1 MAVTTDKKEKKAL
14 PKKKVC
20 EKCELSKNIGEYYN
34 GDKMFFP
41 SGKISVCKSCA
52 LKIVE
57 ENGHEGLLGLLRM
70 LNKPFYQDMYKNDVA
85 DYVRMM
91 NSMPQYRNVTFTQ
104 SDSLAELLS
113 LSTIKRA
120 KPKEL
125 TEDEL
130 RDSEDYW
137 GIGNSEQEYL
147 WLNTEYSDYLNRY
160 EVDSKTLEN
169 LIREICLV
177 QLDIRVARANK
188 RDVKNELRA
197 YNDLLTAANL
207 KPVQE
212 TGNLANE
219 SSSFGLLIKKWEDTR
234 PIQDDT
240 EWKKNDSIG
249 EYLKVW
255 FTGHLMRMFS
265 LENKDEEDYYKEI
278 NKYTVVASED
288 EGDDNGRDS

>member
-1 MAVTTDKKEKKAL
+1 MATKTKEKA
-14 PKKKVC
+14 PQKKKAC
-20 EKCELSKNIGEYYN
+20 ENCEQLKNLTEFYN
-34 GDKMFFP
+34 GDRMFFP
-41 SGKISVCKSCA
+41 SGKLTVCKTCS
-52 LKIVE
+52 LTIVE

-70 LNKPFYQDMYKNDVA
+70 LNKPFYQDMYKGDVG

-91 NSMPQYRNVTFTQ
+91 NSMPQYRNVGFVQ
-104 SDSLAELLS
+104 SDSLAELTS
-113 LSTIKRA
+113 LSSIKRA

-125 TEDEL
+125 SEDDL
-130 RDSEDYW
+130 RDSEDFW
-137 GIGNSEQEYL
+137 GVGYTEQEYI
-147 WLNTEYSDYLNRY
+147 WLNLEYTDYLNRY
-160 EVDSKTLEN
+160 EVDGKTLEN

-177 QLDIRVARANK
+177 QLDIRTARANK
-188 RDVKNELRA
+188 RDVKNELKA

-212 TGNLANE
+212 TGNLSNE

-234 PIQDDT
+234 PIQDDS

-249 EYLKVW
+249 DYLKVW

-265 LENKDEEDYYKEI
+265 LENKDEKEYYDEI

-288 EGDDNGRDS
+288 EGDENGGTR